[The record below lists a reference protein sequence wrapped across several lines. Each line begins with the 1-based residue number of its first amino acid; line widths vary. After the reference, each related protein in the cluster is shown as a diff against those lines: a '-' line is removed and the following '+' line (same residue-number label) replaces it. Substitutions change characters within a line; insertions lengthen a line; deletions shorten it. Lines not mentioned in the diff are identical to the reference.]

1 MQGKIAFKFYFFSII
16 ARTVHLT
23 QHIIFTNTRTFPS
36 LDTMQSNYDASRNI
50 L

>member
-16 ARTVHLT
+16 ARTAHLT

-36 LDTMQSNYDASRNI
+36 SNTTQSDYDASRNI
-50 L
+50 